1 MRKTQGAVVA
11 TEILNLNAVELKQKT
26 AELKKRLAE
35 ARFDKATGKLID
47 TSAPKKMRR
56 ELARI
61 LTRES
66 QLKAL

>member
-1 MRKTQGAVVA
+1 MAD
-11 TEILNLNAVELKQKT
+11 EILKLNAVELRQK
-26 AELKKRLAE
+26 AVDLKKRLAE
-35 ARFDKATGKLID
+35 SRFNKATGKLLD

-66 QLKAL
+66 QLKA

>member
-1 MRKTQGAVVA
+1 VA
-11 TEILNLNAVELKQKT
+11 DEILKLNAVELRQK
-26 AELKKRLAE
+26 AVDLKKRLAE
-35 ARFDKATGKLID
+35 SRFNKATGKLLD

-66 QLKAL
+66 QLKA

>member
-1 MRKTQGAVVA
+1 VA
-11 TEILNLNAVELKQKT
+11 YDILKLNAIEIRQKA

-35 ARFDKATGKLID
+35 SRFDKATGKLID

-61 LTRES
+61 LTRET
-66 QLKAL
+66 QLKEGQKG